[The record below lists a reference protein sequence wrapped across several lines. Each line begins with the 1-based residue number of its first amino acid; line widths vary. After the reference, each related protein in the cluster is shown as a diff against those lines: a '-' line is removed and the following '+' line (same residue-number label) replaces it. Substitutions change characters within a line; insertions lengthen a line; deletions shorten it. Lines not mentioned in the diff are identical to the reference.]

1 MIEELWKYHS
11 VYMVYD
17 RNVEEYADRIAG
29 EENIEAAMSIEG
41 GEGFKDIETVL
52 DICRFLLGVGAEKD
66 ALLLAVGG
74 GTVTDAAGL
83 AASLYKRGIRVAF
96 IPTTLLSMVDAA
108 YGGKNGVNLDGYK
121 NMVGTFLKPE
131 FVHRDVSVLKTLP
144 RREFVSGSAEL
155 LKTFLIGSESLYEE
169 AVGVLSADEIDMDAL
184 DRLIGEAVMIKESI
198 VAADPFDTGERHKL
212 NLGHTFAHAI
222 EWYQSTTGASDPM
235 THGEAVAV
243 GIIQAAAMCDESL
256 AGRLKADFASC
267 GLPVDLPCPIG
278 ELMPAMSKD
287 KKNSEGRIGYVLLE
301 KIGKVKI

>member
-1 MIEELWKYHS
+1 MIEELGKYHS

-184 DRLIGEAVMIKESI
+184 DRLIGEAVKIKESI

-267 GLPVDLPCPIG
+267 GLPVELPCPIG